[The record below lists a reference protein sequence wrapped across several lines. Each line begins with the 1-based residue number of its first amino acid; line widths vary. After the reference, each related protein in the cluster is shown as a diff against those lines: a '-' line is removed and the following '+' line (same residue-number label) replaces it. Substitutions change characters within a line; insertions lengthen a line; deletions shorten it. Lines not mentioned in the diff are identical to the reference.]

1 MKKLA
6 FSGDGWWSEEDI
18 TTAVGVG
25 NAKGYVGIRVCFMKL
40 GYPEQHLNNPL
51 FIFIVNIKS
60 QAEINEKWLKLFSMK
75 DKAQQLTLK

>member
-1 MKKLA
+1 
-6 FSGDGWWSEEDI
+6 
-18 TTAVGVG
+18 
-25 NAKGYVGIRVCFMKL
+25 MKL

-75 DKAQQLTLK
+75 DKAQTVNIEIKNEQLERLSSYIYLGTNNVRKWHM